1 MIISR
6 AGLAVMGIADGIMV
20 ARFQSHEF
28 AWLSLAEGTLGRVLD
43 IFIAFLI
50 GGLSLVP
57 RHFVQGDATGARN
70 VWLRTIPV
78 SLALGVVG
86 LLLSLAGIPF
96 LRMMGQAPEL
106 AAGAGP
112 VMVILGAGYP
122 AALLA
127 ISAAIYL
134 EGLNR
139 PHFVAL
145 SVVSANVLNVVLNW
159 LFIGG
164 HWGFA
169 AMGARGS
176 ALSTTLVR
184 FALAVALAGFAW
196 RARAAASEITREHL
210 AERNESQRTQWKLGI
225 GAASTVAAMVVLTS
239 SLTVFAGWLG
249 VLPLAVF
256 AAAWALSAPAGL
268 VGLGMSDAAGI
279 YVASEIGRSG
289 ERSGAS
295 VAWAC
300 LGITLVPILLLVEAL
315 SFWPQMFA
323 GIYTTHAEMRD
334 SMATMIPLVAF
345 ILLVDSAGFVISASL
360 RAFREV
366 AWPAAIEIGSL
377 ILLVPLAMLLAF
389 ERGYGVRGLFL
400 AMLLAGVLRAALLV
414 WRFRWRTTR
423 HVAIGRKTEP
433 GEWNFYAQ

>member
-1 MIISR
+1 
-6 AGLAVMGIADGIMV
+6 MGIADGIMV
-20 ARFQSHEF
+20 ARFQTHEF

-57 RHFVQGDATGARN
+57 RHFAQGDGAGARRI
-70 VWLRTIPV
+70 WLRTVPV
-78 SLALGVVG
+78 SLALGVIG
-86 LLLSLAGIPF
+86 LLVSLTGNPF

-139 PHFVAL
+139 PLFVAM
-145 SVVSANVLNVVLNW
+145 SVVSANVLNLALNW

-164 HWGFA
+164 HWGLP

-176 ALSTTLVR
+176 ALSTSLVR
-184 FALAVALAGFAW
+184 FALGASLVAYAW
-196 RARAAASEITREHL
+196 RAKPETVEVTPEHVTERDESRRA
-210 AERNESQRTQWKLGI
+210 QWKLGL
-225 GAASTVAAMVVLTS
+225 GAASTVTAMVLLTS

-256 AAAWALSAPAGL
+256 AAAWGLSAPAGL

-279 YVASEIGRSG
+279 YVASEVGRSG
-289 ERSGAS
+289 ERSAAS
-295 VAWAC
+295 VAWAS
-300 LGITLVPILLLVEAL
+300 LSITLVPILLLVEAL
-315 SFWPQMFA
+315 AFWPHVFA
-323 GIYTTHAEMRD
+323 GIYTNDAAMRD
-334 SMATMIPLVAF
+334 SMAAMIPLVAF
-345 ILLVDSAGFVISASL
+345 VLLADSVGFVISASL
-360 RAFREV
+360 RALRDV

-377 ILLVPLAMLLAF
+377 VLLVPIAMSLAF
-389 ERGYGVRGLFL
+389 WSGYGVQGLFM
-400 AMLLAGVLRAALLV
+400 AMLLAGTMRTVFLI
-414 WRFRWRTTR
+414 WRFRWRTTQGTGSR
-423 HVAIGRKTEP
+423 RDAMAE
-433 GEWNFYAQ
+433 EWSVYAR